1 MKMNIR
7 MKIKSGAFVMAFVVM
22 LVSSCNELTDG
33 YSTDP
38 VNITDPS
45 VISTFKYLSG
55 AQTNL
60 IGAYEGDINRLAGM
74 WTGHFSGEDRQYIGL
89 GNYSVSGR
97 DFNNEWAAIYSSVLK
112 NTQIIKSKARVEKN
126 YRVLGIAQVM
136 DAMSLGL
143 AADLWGDV
151 PYSDALKY
159 PVITQPKFDGQVAV
173 YNSVQVLL
181 DSAITNLALNVP
193 NVLVPTTADIFFGG
207 DADAWTAVANTL
219 KARYYLHARDYANA
233 AIYSDAASGI
243 ADASGNMMATHGT
256 AYLQTF
262 NLFYSF
268 ITYDRAGYMGA
279 NSYAPRLLDPAEANS
294 RNNAKTNEEARLNFL
309 YFPGG
314 GLNFAALDYEPNVL
328 CDFDWGSGAGYDGFF
343 GCESSFPL
351 VTFEEN
357 TLIRAEALIKS
368 NDFAGALDALNELR
382 AYYATGGHVNP
393 GYTDDYEFQYDAY
406 DAADFAPGGI
416 ENAGTLTANAA
427 LLREIIEERYVT
439 LTGQLEG
446 FNDVRRT
453 NNLLGIPVRPGNAT
467 LPLRLLYPQ
476 SELNT
481 NQNVPEVGL
490 FEATPVNKTT
500 Y

>member
-1 MKMNIR
+1 MRNRI
-7 MKIKSGAFVMAFVVM
+7 KILSGSLVVAFTLGM
-22 LVSSCNELTDG
+22 VSSCKDLTDDF
-33 YSTDP
+33 STDP

-55 AQTNL
+55 AQTSL
-60 IGAYEGDINRLAGM
+60 IGAYEGDVNRLVGM

-97 DFNNEWAAIYSSVLK
+97 DFNGEWAAIYSSVLK
-112 NTQIIKSKARVEKN
+112 NTQIIKSKCHIEKN

-136 DAMSLGL
+136 EAMCFGL

-151 PYSDALKY
+151 PFAEALQY
-159 PVITQPKFDGQVAV
+159 PAIASPKFDTQASV
-173 YNSVQVLL
+173 YAGVQVLL
-181 DSAITNLALNVP
+181 DSAIGNFQLE
-193 NVLVPTTADIFFGG
+193 VPTVLEPDDADIFFGG
-207 DADAWTAVANTL
+207 DPDAWTAAANTL
-219 KARYYLHARDYANA
+219 KARYYLHTRDYANA
-233 AIYSDAASGI
+233 IASAADGI
-243 ADASGNMMATHGT
+243 GTATDNMMATHGT

-268 ITYDRAGYMGA
+268 ITYDRAGYLGA
-279 NSYAPRLLDPAEANS
+279 NSLAPRLLDPSAPES

-314 GLNFAALDYEPNVL
+314 GLNIAAIDYEPNVL
-328 CDFDWGSGAGYDGFF
+328 CDFDWGSGDDYQGFF
-343 GCESSFPL
+343 GCDAPFPL

-357 TLIRAEALIKS
+357 ALILAEASIKA
-368 NDFAGALDALNELR
+368 NDFAGALDALNTLR
-382 AYYATGGHVNP
+382 AYYATGAHVRD
-393 GYTDDYEFQYDAY
+393 GYAADFPPQYDDY
-406 DAADFAPGGI
+406 DAADFAPGGM
-416 ENAGTLTANAA
+416 ENEDGNLTANNA
-427 LLREIIEERYVT
+427 LLREILEERYIT

-453 NNLLGIPVRPGNAT
+453 GNLVGVPIKAGATSIPA
-467 LPLRLLYPQ
+467 RLLYPQ

-481 NQNVPEVGL
+481 NKNVPTGKGL
-490 FEATPVNKTT
+490 FDPTTANATA

>member
-1 MKMNIR
+1 
-7 MKIKSGAFVMAFVVM
+7 MAFVLM
-22 LVSSCNELTDG
+22 LASSCNELTDG

-60 IGAYEGDINRLAGM
+60 IGAYEGDVNRVVGM

-97 DFNNEWAAIYSSVLK
+97 DFNGQWAAIYSSVLK

-151 PYSDALKY
+151 PYQEALKY
-159 PVITQPKFDGQVAV
+159 PVITEPKFDGQATV

-181 DSAITNLALNVP
+181 DSAIANLALNVP
-193 NVLVPTTADIFFGG
+193 NVLNPTAADIFFGG
-207 DADAWTAVANTL
+207 DPDAWTAVANTL
-219 KARYYLHARDYANA
+219 KARYYLHARDYTNA
-233 AIYSDAASGI
+233 AIYSDPSNGI
-243 ADASGNMMATHGT
+243 SDATGNMMATHGT

-279 NSYAPRLLDPAEANS
+279 NAFAPRLLDPTEANS
-294 RNNAKTNEEARLNFL
+294 RNNAKTNEEARLNYL

-314 GLNFAALDYEPNVL
+314 GLNFASIAYEPNVL

-357 TLIRAEALIKS
+357 ALIRAEALIKS

-382 AYYATGGHVNP
+382 AYYATGGHLSQ
-393 GYTDDYEFQYDAY
+393 GYVDDYGLQYDAY
-406 DAADFAPGGI
+406 DASDFAPGGI
-416 ENAGTLTANAA
+416 ENGDNVTANAA
-427 LLREIIEERYVT
+427 LLREILEERYIT

-453 NNLLGIPVRPGNAT
+453 NNFLGLPVRPGNAS

-490 FEATPVNKTT
+490 FEATPVNKTA